1 MSYAPRFG
9 MVLAAAAMAGAIG
22 LAPCATADPDIDD
35 ESTAAVIEQLQ
46 EEGFVVT
53 VNGVP
58 SGDTAL
64 LTTCVVTAIHNSD
77 APSPDPAATTPVS
90 VDVACPIQR
99 G

>member
-1 MSYAPRFG
+1 MSFAPTFA
-9 MVLAAAAMAGAIG
+9 VALAVAAIAGAIG
-22 LAPCATADPDIDD
+22 LAPCATADPDIDG
-35 ESTAAVIEQLQ
+35 ESAAAVIDQLR

-53 VNGVP
+53 INGVP

-64 LTTCVVTAIHNSD
+64 LTTCVVTEIHGAD
-77 APSPDPAATTPVS
+77 APTPDPTATTPVS

>member
-9 MVLAAAAMAGAIG
+9 MVLAAAMAGAIG
-22 LAPCATADPDIDD
+22 LAPCATADPDIDS
-35 ESTAAVIEQLQ
+35 ESAASVIEQLR
-46 EEGFVVT
+46 EEGFAVT

-64 LTTCVVTAIHNSD
+64 LTTCVVTAIHDSD
-77 APSPDPAATTPVS
+77 APSTDPSATTPVS